1 MKRRVLAL
9 FLIFLLLCGCG
20 GEQSFL
26 PGETGTAPKPPST
39 VNGPDDDT
47 AETTEPPADEDPSTS
62 DGTGTTPTDLADQ
75 ILAGMTLHEKLCQL
89 FCITPEQLTGVGTA
103 IQAGETTRQA
113 LEEYPVG
120 GLVYFSQ
127 NIDTPEQITTMLQNT
142 QSYAKIPLFLGV
154 DEEGGTVS
162 RVAANPNMGLEN
174 FPAMG
179 QIGATG
185 DTEQAYLVGSTIGGY
200 LRDLGFNLDFAP
212 VADVNS
218 NPNNTVIGQRAF
230 SSDALV
236 ASQMVAT
243 AVQGFTDS
251 GILCC
256 LKHFPGHGD
265 TATDSHLG
273 YAQTDKTLQEME
285 QLEFLP
291 FVSGIDAGA
300 PMVMVGHITAPN
312 VTDDGLPAS
321 LSAEFITGILR
332 QQLGFTGVVT
342 TDALN
347 MGAITQSYSP
357 GEAAVAAISAGVDLL
372 LMPEDFQEALNG
384 LTFAVEDGT
393 ISESRIDESVLRI
406 LRAKIDTGILT
417 GEVS

>member
-9 FLIFLLLCGCG
+9 FLVFLLLCGCG

-120 GLVYFSQ
+120 GLVYFAQ
-127 NIDTPEQITTMLQNT
+127 NIDTPEQVPTMLQNT

-162 RVAANPNMGLEN
+162 RVASNPNMGLEN
-174 FPAMG
+174 IPAMG
-179 QIGATG
+179 QIGATE
-185 DTEQAYLVGSTIGGY
+185 DTEQAYLVGDTIGNY
-200 LRDLGFNLDFAP
+200 LHNLGFNLDFAP

-218 NPNNTVIGQRAF
+218 NPNNPVIGQRAF
-230 SSDALV
+230 SDDALV
-236 ASQMVAT
+236 ASQMVAA
-243 AVQGFTDS
+243 AVKGFTDS

-321 LSAEFITGILR
+321 LSAELITGILR

-406 LRAKIDTGILT
+406 LRAKIDAGILT